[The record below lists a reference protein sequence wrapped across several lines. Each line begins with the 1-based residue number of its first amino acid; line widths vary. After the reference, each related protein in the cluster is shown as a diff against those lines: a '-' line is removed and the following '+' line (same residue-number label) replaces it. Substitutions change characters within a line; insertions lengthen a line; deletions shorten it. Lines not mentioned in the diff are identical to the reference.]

1 MKIKKSKGSLIFD
14 VLNYSILTLVS
25 VLAMLPILYVISA
38 SLVTPEEMLAKKIVL
53 IPTKITFSAYQYLLS
68 SNVIVK
74 SIGVSIFIT
83 VIGTAIN
90 MFMTVL
96 TAYPISKKYMRGNK
110 FFMLMIVFTML
121 FNGGMIP
128 TYLVVTALKLT
139 NTYWALWL
147 PGAISAFNLIL
158 AKNFFHQLPAE
169 IEEAAKIDGCNEFGI
184 LFKIVLPL
192 STPILATLTLFY
204 AVSNWNSWFSSLL
217 YISDMNKWPIMIW
230 LRQIVLL
237 SSGGFSDATAVSD
250 AVYVPPQSINYAT
263 IVFATI
269 PVLLVYP
276 FLQKYFAKG
285 ALVGGVKG

>member
-1 MKIKKSKGSLIFD
+1 MKIKKSIGSLLFD
-14 VLNYSILTLVS
+14 MLNYSVL
-25 VLAMLPILYVISA
+25 VLASVIAMFPIFYVISA
-38 SLVTPEEMLAKKIVL
+38 SLVTSEEMLTKKIIL

-68 SNVIVK
+68 SDVIIK

-83 VIGTAIN
+83 LVGTAIN

-96 TAYPISKKYMRGNK
+96 TAYPLSKKYMRGNK
-110 FFMLMIVFTML
+110 IFSLMIVFTML

-158 AKNFFHQLPAE
+158 AKNFFYQLPSE

-192 STPILATLTLFY
+192 SGPILATLTLFY
-204 AVSNWNSWFSSLL
+204 AVSNWNAWFNSLL
-217 YISDMNKWPIMIW
+217 YINDMNKWPIMIW

-250 AVYVPPQSINYAT
+250 AVAVPPQNISYAT

-269 PVLLVYP
+269 PVLMVYP